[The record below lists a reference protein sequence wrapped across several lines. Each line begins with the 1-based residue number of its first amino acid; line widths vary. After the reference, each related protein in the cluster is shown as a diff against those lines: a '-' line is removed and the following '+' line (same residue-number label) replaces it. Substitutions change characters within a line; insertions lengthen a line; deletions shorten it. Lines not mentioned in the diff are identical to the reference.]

1 MSIPGPALLLSL
13 VALAAGAA
21 SGAPRLTYSSLEA
34 EAAAEYQPGWN
45 RFGPGFVKLIG
56 KAEVALTDE
65 LALKAAVSPCAG
77 PYSTEPEGV
86 TQCAPYRV
94 LEELT
99 ISGVGK
105 GFDFSVGRQIVTQ
118 GNTEGFVLLDRFNG
132 RDLCRFARLDVQ
144 NKLPNWIARGR
155 AFAGAATLSVTL
167 APYSAE
173 SEIPDPASYCAD
185 TFNNPGQFDYLSDP
199 RNANTAGWAG
209 GVELAVTH
217 DWWGATLDVMST
229 REDLFVLQTVPG
241 LQKTLPRTLWLG
253 GTASATLGGIVV
265 RGEVAYAP
273 NRTFTIAP
281 AATAGLLMRGIGTD
295 GTDERWNLLTVVG
308 IEAQHGD
315 WYGVLQYFDNRVE
328 AGPALALGGESQMMS
343 LRIRR
348 SFANDRIAFDAFAIL
363 DLDYHD
369 AALRAS
375 LSYEIAANTRIEVG
389 GTTYADIGHTTGF
402 FGSYVGRDSLY
413 AKVIRAF

>member
-1 MSIPGPALLLSL
+1 VSIRGPALLLSL
-13 VALAAGAA
+13 LALALGAA
-21 SGAPRLTYSSLEA
+21 HGAPRLTYSSLEA
-34 EAAAEYQPGWN
+34 EAAVEYQPGWQ

-56 KAEVALTDE
+56 KAEVALTDG
-65 LALKAAVSPCAG
+65 LTLKAAVSPCAG
-77 PYSTEPEGV
+77 RYSIAPEGV

-99 ISGVGK
+99 ISGVGD
-105 GFDFSVGRQIVTQ
+105 GFDFSAGRQIVTQ

-132 RDLCRFARLDVQ
+132 RDLCRFARLDIQ

-155 AFAGAATLSVTL
+155 AFTGAATVTL
-167 APYSAE
+167 TVAPYSAE
-173 SEIPDPASYCAD
+173 AEIPDPSSYCAD
-185 TFNNPGQFDYLSDP
+185 TFNNPGQFDYLNDP
-199 RNANTAGWAG
+199 KTATTAGWAG
-209 GVELAVTH
+209 GAELAVTR
-217 DWWGATLDVMST
+217 DRWGATLNVMST

-265 RGEVAYAP
+265 RGELAYAP
-273 NRTFTIAP
+273 DRTFTMAP

-315 WYGVLQYFDNRVE
+315 WYGVLQYFDHRVE
-328 AGPALALGGESQMMS
+328 AGPALALGDNSQMLS
-343 LRIRR
+343 LRVRR
-348 SFANDRIAFDAFAIL
+348 TFANERIAFDSFAVL

-369 AALRAS
+369 AALRAAV
-375 LSYEIAANTRIEVG
+375 SYEITENTKIEVG
-389 GTTYADIGHTTGF
+389 ATTYADIGRTTGF
-402 FGSYVGRDSLY
+402 FASYVGRDSLY
-413 AKVIRAF
+413 AKVVRAF